1 MLPIFFSYTMN
12 EIIIYI
18 YRHYLVRRL
27 VMATFFKIF
36 FLFTIPFSIYS
47 ANVDTILDKVDE
59 LFRSDTSYGNMRME
73 IETPH
78 WKRTLVME
86 MWTKGMDYTF
96 VVIKSPRK
104 DKGVST
110 LKRKNEMWN
119 YFPKINK
126 VIKIPPSMMMGSW
139 MGSDLTNDDL
149 VKESSLRKDYNSKLE
164 DKGKK
169 YFITLTPKAST
180 ISVWGKIEIIVD
192 KSSLLPEKQIFYDEK
207 NIAIREINFK
217 DIKKLGGKTIP
228 VIMEIIPLTEDK
240 KGNKTVMIYEDM
252 TFNLKIKDT
261 VFTRQNLQKRR

>member
-1 MLPIFFSYTMN
+1 
-12 EIIIYI
+12 
-18 YRHYLVRRL
+18 
-27 VMATFFKIF
+27 MAIVFKIF
-36 FLFTIPFSIYS
+36 FSFVISISVFS
-47 ANVDTILDKVDE
+47 ADVDKILDKVDE
-59 LFRSDTSYGNMRME
+59 LFRSDSSYGNMKMK

-164 DKGKK
+164 DKGKE
-169 YFITLTPKAST
+169 YFITLTPKKNT
-180 ISVWGKIEIIVD
+180 VSVWGKIELIIE
-192 KSSLLPEKQIFYDEK
+192 KGSLLPIKQIYYDEK
-207 NIAIREINFK
+207 NVAIRNMIFK
-217 DIKKLGGKTIP
+217 DVKKLGGKTIP
-228 VIMEIIPLTEDK
+228 AVMEVIPLTEDK
-240 KGNKTVMIYEDM
+240 KGNKTTMIYEDM
-252 TFNLKIKDT
+252 TFNIKIDDNT
-261 VFTRQNLQKRR
+261 FTRQNLQKRR